1 MAMLVQQ
8 SPQGVYIRG
17 TLMDQSFPAAE
28 HGRAG
33 LLLNRLAL
41 HKAHFWLPGRDYDRL
56 GIGSVVF
63 LALDERARVLWHDQ
77 LYLVAKHLHC
87 ARPMVRAA
95 AGLKDDQ
102 ARFLLGHKSREL
114 LTCKLFAKL
123 EFSRPL
129 STVDLENTL
138 CQIDP
143 NHHIL
148 HLAVLSSVWLST
160 PRFWH
165 IAMPSGEGGN
175 HPICVYTPG

>member
-1 MAMLVQQ
+1 M
-8 SPQGVYIRG
+8 
-17 TLMDQSFPAAE
+17 
-28 HGRAG
+28 
-33 LLLNRLAL
+33 
-41 HKAHFWLPGRDYDRL
+41 
-56 GIGSVVF
+56 
-63 LALDERARVLWHDQ
+63 
-77 LYLVAKHLHC
+77 
-87 ARPMVRAA
+87 
-95 AGLKDDQ
+95 
-102 ARFLLGHKSREL
+102 

-123 EFSRPL
+123 DFSRPL

-175 HPICVYTPG
+175 HPICVYTPVSADRASRL